1 MNIIYYTQ
9 GKKELV
15 NIYIR
20 LRDTNIDAKTSTK
33 LKINSKNFK
42 KGTIRQI
49 ATPKNATTEIKQQ
62 VFQQNKDLEDL
73 QAKLNNLKKRI
84 ISAYNSKQEYD
95 VINSNWLKDEVFNHF
110 NPNANKLLLLNFD
123 YWIENIIKTAHTRRN
138 GKNGIGLSESR
149 IKAYKGLLKT
159 FKEFQ
164 GTKKTKVIE
173 MNKSKFNQI
182 KNWLFDV
189 ENYSPSTA
197 IKKLEDFKR
206 VLKDA
211 KENNIEV
218 SKDFDTIKFQKVS
231 TYDDDMD
238 VITLTLSDIE
248 KIENANLVSDALINA
263 RKWLI
268 LSCFTGQ
275 RGKDLIL
282 RIKDK
287 NFIKRNGVLRI
298 EIKQGKGN
306 KKIIIPVLPRT
317 KEIYNTGL
325 PYIISMQKLN
335 KHIKTVCKI
344 AEVND
349 LVIGK
354 LRKRNK
360 NGKIRNIKKERPK
373 YEYIATHTGRR
384 TFATIHFH
392 ELPSSVIMRVTGH
405 KKLST
410 FLEYVNMQNE
420 KHIDEFEKYYNQ
432 LEQSEKAKKQNNLR
446 VVKKITINQ

>member
-33 LKINSKNFK
+33 LKVNHKNFK

-49 ATPKNATTEIKQQ
+49 ALPKNATTEIKQQ
-62 VFQQNKDLEDL
+62 LFKQNKYLEDL
-73 QAKLNNLKKRI
+73 QTKLNALKKRI
-84 ISAYNSKQEYD
+84 TNAYNSKQEYD
-95 VINSNWLKDEVFNHF
+95 VINSNWLKGEVFNHF
-110 NPNANKLLLLNFD
+110 NPNADKLLLLNFE
-123 YWIENIIKTAHTRRN
+123 YWIENIINTAHTRRN
-138 GKNGIGLSESR
+138 GKKGIGLSESR
-149 IKAYKGLLKT
+149 VKAYKGLLIT

-164 GTKKTKVIE
+164 GGKKIKVIE
-173 MNKSKFNQI
+173 MNNSKFKEI
-182 KNWLFDV
+182 KKWLFDV
-189 ENYSPSTA
+189 KEYSPSTA
-197 IKKLEDFKR
+197 IKKLEDLKR

-218 SKDFDTIKFQKVS
+218 SKDYDIIKFQKVS

-238 VITLTLSDIE
+238 VIVLTLSDIE
-248 KIENANLVSDALINA
+248 KIENANLVNDALVNA

-275 RGKDLIL
+275 RGKDLIT
-282 RIKDK
+282 RIKDE
-287 NFIKRNGVLRI
+287 NFIERNGVLRI
-298 EIKQGKGN
+298 EIKQSKGN

-317 KEIYNTGL
+317 KEIYNNGL

-335 KHIKTVCKI
+335 KHIKKVCLL

-349 LVIGK
+349 FVIGK
-354 LRKRNK
+354 LKEKTK
-360 NGKIRNIKKERPK
+360 NGKIRNVKKERPK

-384 TFATIHFH
+384 TFATLHFH
-392 ELPSSVIMRVTGH
+392 KLPNSVIMRVTGH

-410 FLEYVNMQNE
+410 FLEYVNMQDE

-432 LEQSEKAKKQNNLR
+432 LEQKAKKQPNLR
-446 VVKKITINQ
+446 VVKDKAVNQ

>member
-33 LKINSKNFK
+33 LKVNHKNFK

-49 ATPKNATTEIKQQ
+49 ALPKNATTEIKQQ
-62 VFQQNKDLEDL
+62 LFKQNKYLEDL
-73 QAKLNNLKKRI
+73 QTKLNALKKRI
-84 ISAYNSKQEYD
+84 TNAYNSKQEYD
-95 VINSNWLKDEVFNHF
+95 VINSNWLKGEVFNHF
-110 NPNANKLLLLNFD
+110 NPNADKLLLLNFE
-123 YWIENIIKTAHTRRN
+123 YWIENIINTAHTRRN
-138 GKNGIGLSESR
+138 GKKGIGLSESR
-149 IKAYKGLLKT
+149 VKAYKGLLIT

-164 GTKKTKVIE
+164 GGKKIKVIE
-173 MNKSKFNQI
+173 MNNSKFKEI
-182 KNWLFDV
+182 KKWLFDV
-189 ENYSPSTA
+189 KEYSPSTA
-197 IKKLEDFKR
+197 IKKLEDLKR

-218 SKDFDTIKFQKVS
+218 SKDYDIIKFQKVS

-238 VITLTLSDIE
+238 VIVLTLSDIE
-248 KIENANLVSDALINA
+248 KIENANLVNDALVNA

-275 RGKDLIL
+275 RGKDLIT
-282 RIKDK
+282 RIKDE
-287 NFIKRNGVLRI
+287 NFIERNGVLRI
-298 EIKQGKGN
+298 EIKQSKGN

-317 KEIYNTGL
+317 KEIYNNGL

-335 KHIKTVCKI
+335 KHIKKVCML

-349 LVIGK
+349 FVIGK
-354 LRKRNK
+354 LKEKTK
-360 NGKIRNIKKERPK
+360 NGKIRNVKKERPK

-384 TFATIHFH
+384 TFATLHFH
-392 ELPSSVIMRVTGH
+392 KLPNSVIMRVTGH

-410 FLEYVNMQNE
+410 FLEYVNMQDE

-432 LEQSEKAKKQNNLR
+432 LEQKAKKQPNLR
-446 VVKKITINQ
+446 VVKDKAVNQ